1 MTVWKKDPSIWESER
16 DSSRFH
22 WVEAT
27 NNDKIEIYHFSRFTF
42 AIRGNFGCSFGN
54 FEQKFG
60 EVVEKVRDDMYV
72 DDLVTGG
79 ECKNEV
85 KKLKSDS
92 ITLFW

>member
-1 MTVWKKDPSIWESER
+1 MIKLRSIIFLGSLLLLEGTL
-16 DSSRFH
+16 D
-22 WVEAT
+22 V
-27 NNDKIEIYHFSRFTF
+27 HFD
-42 AIRGNFGCSFGN
+42 N

-92 ITLFW
+92 ITLFWQKGF